1 MSRPLNSA
9 NHSHKI
15 ETMKP
20 TPATLHKPLIRFALC
35 ALLALGA
42 QRAQAQIA
50 VLDSAGAVSTATLG
64 SISNNVT
71 VSAGAGVLVVNT
83 CQNATNGLVNALG
96 PVTLNW
102 VTGSGTVTQ
111 TLTMASSTSV
121 SNSPTK
127 FLGSSIYYLWNPNSG
142 AGYVQGTINGGN
154 RQYVSAY
161 TLTGVDTNSNPITVS
176 NTTTATAAP
185 YSITTPTTAGV
196 PVGGFA
202 AICAL
207 ISANNGGGGFTTST
221 SSGISNLLSAAN
233 AYATA
238 NQGYLS
244 ALGGNA
250 TFTGTFAALTGNQQ
264 MNIVVAVFKP
274 NTPVLQSPTATA
286 ITNTSATLGAAIAY
300 NGGSAIGSRGTVW
313 DVNPNP
319 TANALAEGGTAVGT
333 FTQTRTGLP
342 PATLI
347 YYRGYAVNS
356 AGNTGYSPAGTFYTL
371 STAPTVSASG
381 MNFSGVDDNDITVN
395 WTPGDGYHHLVIAKA
410 GSAPSGTPA
419 NATQYAANA
428 AYGSG
433 AALAGGYVVYDGT
446 GSSVAVSGLTG
457 GTTYY
462 FVVYEYNYD
471 GSTNLTANY
480 LTSSSLSGNQA
491 TTLTV
496 PTINVV
502 GNPLA
507 LAFGN
512 LGYGQTSANQT
523 FTVSGANLSA
533 NISISAP
540 SGFQISTSSGSGF
553 GSGVTLTQSGGTVAS
568 TTIYARFAPPA
579 VAVYSGNVTLTSA
592 GATTVNVAVTGT
604 GIPYAPTVTASAAT
618 SITTNAAT
626 LSGNIVTN
634 GGGTITD
641 QGFVYGTST
650 GVYTT
655 TNRGTVTY
663 NTGGTYTWVCPVGV
677 TSVQVECWG
686 GGGAGGW
693 ASDGVFT
700 NNTVN
705 ANAGGGAG
713 GAYAKLN
720 AYAVTPGTTYYIN
733 VGTNGV
739 SVNSNLGTGPGGDSW
754 FNSVNSP
761 SSTILAAGG
770 AGGQSSIL
778 QSAAS
783 AHGAG
788 GAGGVGA
795 SVGDVVNA
803 GGSGSTTTGAL
814 GGGGGGSGGT
824 GSAGNSAAANSTIG
838 AAAVPGGG
846 NGGTGATGTNPG
858 SSPTLP
864 PGGGGGGARVAN
876 NSTSSLSGGSGA
888 PGQVVLTYNG
898 SASVPMT
905 YNQLSGLSPNVQYFW
920 AAFAINAGGTGL
932 SAEQNF
938 WTLANVPAA
947 PTVIGATTN
956 SLNVKIGAGDGNSAS
971 TLYAIQE
978 TNSALYVQTNGTLGA
993 SAVWQATNTWG
1004 TITVIGLSPGTTNA
1018 FQVKARNGASVET
1031 AFGPAFVRY
1040 TVPLAPTLG
1049 NNGPLNVGGTL
1060 NLTASTVTGAT
1071 NYAWTGP
1078 NGFTTNTQNPTITNV
1093 TTNMAGIYAC
1103 WVTGASGLNSATNTT
1118 TVTVNTTSSAPQASF
1133 TYGPAAGT
1141 APLTVNFT
1149 NTTTGAYTTALW
1161 TFGDGNTSTDTNVA
1175 VSHIYTVAPATN
1187 SVSLAVT
1194 NGVGDGSSTNVVNAV
1209 VVSLPPGTNAFL
1221 ASLSLTPAGALSPG
1235 FTTNGLAYTATNI
1248 YPNYAVTVN
1257 ATSADTNATLQLS
1270 FNGGAYTSAVTNILS
1285 VAETLQ
1291 QTPPTTN
1298 TVIVL
1303 VTAQNTAYTN
1313 LYQVNVLL
1321 QPSQTVF
1328 NLTNNVVGGTN
1339 LVLTWPLDHTG
1350 YRLLLQV
1357 SNLVKGV
1364 SRNTNDWNPVSGS
1377 ASTNAWIVPIVKTN
1391 LNQYYRMI
1399 YP

>member
-1 MSRPLNSA
+1 MSRPLSSA
-9 NHSHKI
+9 NHSHHI
-15 ETMKP
+15 ETMK
-20 TPATLHKPLIRFALC
+20 TSSTTLLKSLFRF
-35 ALLALGA
+35 ALLALLVLGGR
-42 QRAQAQIA
+42 QAQAQIA

-733 VGTNGV
+733 VGAGGV
-739 SVNSNLGTGPGGDSW
+739 SVNTDQATGPGGDSW

>member
-1 MSRPLNSA
+1 
-9 NHSHKI
+9 
-15 ETMKP
+15 MK
-20 TPATLHKPLIRFALC
+20 TSSTTLIKSLIRFALC
-35 ALLALGA
+35 ALLVLGGL
-42 QRAQAQIA
+42 QAQAQIT
-50 VLDSAGAVSTATLG
+50 VLDSATNVLTSTQG
-64 SISNNVT
+64 SISTNFT

-96 PVTLNW
+96 PVPLNW

-142 AGYVQGTINGGN
+142 AGYIQGTINGGN

-176 NTTTATAAP
+176 TNTAATAAP
-185 YSITTPTTAGV
+185 YSITSPTTAGV

-221 SSGISNLLSAAN
+221 TRGISNLLSAAN
-233 AYATA
+233 AYATV

-250 TFTGTFAALTGNQQ
+250 TFTDTFAALTGSQQ
-264 MNIVVAVFKP
+264 MNLVVAVFKP

-286 ITNTSATLGAAIAY
+286 ITNTSATLGATVTY
-300 NGGSAIGSRGTVW
+300 NGGSALGLRGTVW
-313 DVNPNP
+313 DINPNP
-319 TANALAEGGTAVGT
+319 TANALGEGGTAVGT

-347 YYRGYAVNS
+347 YYRGYATNLT
-356 AGNTGYSPAGTFYTL
+356 GNTGYSPVGTFYTL

-381 MNFSGVDDNDITVN
+381 MNFSGVNDNNMTVN
-395 WTPGDGYHHLVIAKA
+395 WTPGDGYRHLVIAKA

-446 GSSVAVSGLTG
+446 GSSVAVSGLTAG
-457 GTTYY
+457 SAYY

-480 LTSSSLSGNQA
+480 FTASSLSGSQA

-496 PTINVV
+496 PTIFVI
-502 GNPLA
+502 GNPVTLP
-507 LAFGN
+507 FGN
-512 LGYGQTSANQT
+512 VIYGQTSTNQT
-523 FTVSGANLSA
+523 FTVSGANLTA
-533 NISISAP
+533 DITISAP

-553 GSGVTLTQSGGTVAS
+553 GSGLTLTQSGGTVAS
-568 TTIYARFAPPA
+568 TTIYVRFAPPA
-579 VAVYSGNVTLTSA
+579 MEAYSGNVALLSDGT
-592 GATTVNVAVTGT
+592 TTVNVAVTGT
-604 GIPYAPTVTASAAT
+604 GIPSAPTVTASAAT

-634 GGGTITD
+634 GGGTITN

-663 NTGGTYTWVCPVGV
+663 TTGGTYTWVCPVGV

-733 VGTNGV
+733 VGAGGV
-739 SVNSNLGTGPGGDSW
+739 SVNTDQATGPGGDSW

-788 GAGGVGA
+788 GAGTTTG
-795 SVGDVVNA
+795 SLGDVVNA

-876 NSTSSLSGGSGA
+876 NNTNSLSGGSGA

-898 SASVPMT
+898 SASVAMT
-905 YNQLSGLSPNVQYFW
+905 CNQLSGLSPNVQYFW

-947 PTVIGATTN
+947 PTVNGATTN
-956 SLNVKIGAGDGNSAS
+956 SLNVQIGAGGGNSAS

-1031 AFGPAFVRY
+1031 AFGPASIRY
-1040 TVPLAPTLG
+1040 TVPLAPTAG
-1049 NNGPLNVGGTL
+1049 NNGPVNVGSAL
-1060 NLTASTVTGAT
+1060 NLTASTVVGAT
-1071 NYAWTGP
+1071 NYNWTGP
-1078 NGFTTNTQNPTITNV
+1078 NGFISNVQNPTVSSSATLAMGGTYSV
-1093 TTNMAGIYAC
+1093 

-1118 TVTVNTTSSAPQASF
+1118 TVTVNNPGSTPPVF
-1133 TYGPAAGT
+1133 TGI
-1141 APLTVNFT
+1141 TVNG
-1149 NTTTGAYTTALW
+1149 TTLTL
-1161 TFGDGNTSTDTNVA
+1161 N
-1175 VSHIYTVAPATN
+1175 ATN
-1187 SVSLAVT
+1187 GSPLGAWT
-1194 NGVGDGSSTNVVNAV
+1194 LLSSTNLTTPLSQWPTNRTGIYNGSGNLSTNLVN
-1209 VVSLPPGTNAFL
+1209 
-1221 ASLSLTPAGALSPG
+1221 
-1235 FTTNGLAYTATNI
+1235 TATNQMEF
-1248 YPNYAVTVN
+1248 Y
-1257 ATSADTNATLQLS
+1257 
-1270 FNGGAYTSAVTNILS
+1270 IL
-1285 VAETLQ
+1285 
-1291 QTPPTTN
+1291 
-1298 TVIVL
+1298 
-1303 VTAQNTAYTN
+1303 
-1313 LYQVNVLL
+1313 
-1321 QPSQTVF
+1321 
-1328 NLTNNVVGGTN
+1328 
-1339 LVLTWPLDHTG
+1339 
-1350 YRLLLQV
+1350 
-1357 SNLVKGV
+1357 K
-1364 SRNTNDWNPVSGS
+1364 
-1377 ASTNAWIVPIVKTN
+1377 
-1391 LNQYYRMI
+1391 
-1399 YP
+1399 